1 MASLWEELRE
11 ARAHN
16 DSWSSPG
23 CHAVVV
29 HRLTGR
35 AKQLPQ
41 PLRLPARAV
50 CRLLY
55 VLVRNVY
62 TIELPAPVK
71 IGRRFRIA
79 HQGAIV
85 IHPHVEFGDDC
96 LVRQGV
102 TIGAARDDRFHLEY
116 PTIGNRVAIGAG
128 AVIVGKVHVGD
139 DVVIGPNAVVTTDV
153 PDGHKVLAPPSV
165 VSARRG
171 AAQGV
176 AGAG

>member
-1 MASLWEELRE
+1 MGSLWEELRE

-23 CHAVVV
+23 CQALVV

-41 PLRLPARAV
+41 PFRLPARVV

-55 VLVRNVY
+55 VFVRNVY
-62 TIELPAPVK
+62 TIELPSPVK

-85 IHPHVEFGDDC
+85 IHPLVEFGDDC

-102 TIGAARDDRFHLEY
+102 TIGAARDDRYHVDY
-116 PTIGNRVAIGAG
+116 PTIGHRVQIGAG
-128 AVIVGKVHVGD
+128 AAIVGKVHVGD
-139 DVVIGPNAVVTTDV
+139 DVLIGPNAVVTADV

-165 VSARRG
+165 VTARRSVAGG
-171 AAQGV
+171 AASRR
-176 AGAG
+176 